1 MKFFTFLFTLF
12 ISISAIS
19 IEDLDEKLWV
29 IAQVSD
35 TGRSF
40 VIRRGGKD
48 NITLGQEG
56 FFSNSDVK
64 FRARATEVSRYVS
77 LWKITEENSKTP
89 FKKGDLV
96 NYSHA
101 TEDINTSIVSVN
113 ISPQKKESPLKETFW
128 KFKIGA
134 SLTLAEVQSN
144 QENSDRSR
152 KGLSLEGYRAHLLSP
167 NWNFAYGLRLDRDSY
182 NDTEFETS
190 ATTSRYLAVTE
201 LNYLLDQFSSQGN
214 YYYAGI
220 GLGYGLSSS
229 EVQGA
234 TATGT
239 TLLLPAVKIGYQGV
253 WKKNTKWIVEGVIES
268 LSQNESYVDSDS
280 QSTQIINTKINLG
293 LMF

>member
-1 MKFFTFLFTLF
+1 M
-12 ISISAIS
+12 S

-35 TGRSF
+35 TAKSF

-64 FRARATEVSRYVS
+64 FRARAIEVSRYLS
-77 LWKITEENSKTP
+77 LWKIMEQNTKTP

-101 TEDINTSIVSVN
+101 TEDINTPIISIDVS
-113 ISPQKKESPLKETFW
+113 SQKKESPLQEAFW
-128 KFKIGA
+128 KFKLGA

-144 QENSDRSR
+144 QENSERSR
-152 KGLSLEGYRAHLLSP
+152 KGFSLEGYRAHLLAP

-201 LNYLLDQFSSQGN
+201 LNYLLDQFSSNGN
-214 YYYAGI
+214 YYYAGL

-229 EVQGA
+229 EVLGA

-239 TLLLPAVKIGYQGV
+239 TLLLPAVKIGYQSV
-253 WKKNTKWIVEGVIES
+253 WKKNTKWIIEGVVES
-268 LSQNESYVDSDS
+268 LSQNESYVDSGS
-280 QSTQIINTKINLG
+280 QKTQIVNTKINLG